1 MRILSTEGL
10 KVGGTRA
17 RERERADVCRPLQ
30 TFGCEVTSELKTFTR
45 TSQTSDTTTPHDSD
59 ARRFQLKI

>member
-1 MRILSTEGL
+1 M
-10 KVGGTRA
+10 GGTRA